1 MDNMYWKLTEQNK
14 QPEVERRIW
23 WFWGNMK
30 RGNLMVPGSIAKGIM
45 LIEKLPDLWI
55 ELDEC

>member
-1 MDNMYWKLTEQNK
+1 VVLEKYEEGKSTGSW
-14 QPEVERRIW
+14 
-23 WFWGNMK
+23 
-30 RGNLMVPGSIAKGIM
+30 SIAKGIM